1 MGLATAY
8 SITNASDSKVLIL
21 DRYGIGNDYCST
33 NDVNRVFRYSYGDDE
48 LYTRMA
54 VESLKLWKSLE
65 RESGQQLLIPTG
77 LLLLQGEDQNANS
90 FNEASYRTLSRL
102 KLGAEQLGQEELRKR
117 FPQFRA
123 GKGFLDP

>member
-1 MGLATAY
+1 MSTECSDTHTATM
-8 SITNASDSKVLIL
+8 N
-21 DRYGIGNDYCST
+21 C
-33 NDVNRVFRYSYGDDE
+33 
-48 LYTRMA
+48 TRMA

-102 KLGAEQLGQEELRKR
+102 KLGAEQLGQEELGKR

-123 GKGFLDP
+123 EQGFFDPHGVFILASNALS